1 MLNISK
7 FFLVGLLSAFAGV
20 GSSLATTTLTFS
32 SGAVARMS
40 GFGNAAG
47 TPTDGL
53 RYGMVID
60 TLGDGFDNSFAGST
74 YDFFNNST
82 SGFLSRTIAGVSAV
96 TDDYY
101 FTTGLFTSSQN
112 AVVGGSETGTQV
124 STITSLAGAPN
135 GNDGLISGVST
146 SDAFSIIWFATSPT
160 AEGSNYG
167 MFRIPAFVLPASG
180 TSVSFA
186 SNFTGNDAAKAANLQ
201 FTTAIPEPSRMM
213 LLGLGVM
220 GLGMRR
226 RRVGI

>member
-1 MLNISK
+1 MLNSPK
-7 FFLVGLLSAFAGV
+7 FFLVGLLLACASV

-40 GFGNAAG
+40 GFGDAAG
-47 TPTDGL
+47 TPTTGL

-60 TLGDGFDNSFAGST
+60 TLGDGFDNSFVGST
-74 YDFFNNST
+74 YDSFDNT
-82 SGFLSRTIAGVSAV
+82 VSGFLSRTIGGISAV

-101 FTTGLFTSSQN
+101 FTTGLLTTSAP
-112 AVVGGSETGTQV
+112 AVAVGGETGAQV
-124 STITSLAGAPN
+124 STITSLVGAPN
-135 GNDGLISGVST
+135 GTDGLISGVT
-146 SDAFSIIWFATSPT
+146 TNDAFSIIWFATSPT

-180 TSVSFA
+180 TSVPFA

>member
-1 MLNISK
+1 MLNSPK
-7 FFLVGLLSAFAGV
+7 FFLVGLLLACASA

-40 GFGNAAG
+40 GFGDAAG
-47 TPTDGL
+47 VATNGL
-53 RYGMVID
+53 RYGMIID
-60 TLGDGFDNSFAGST
+60 TLGDGFDNSFVGST
-74 YDFFNNST
+74 YDSFDNTT
-82 SGFLSRTIAGVSAV
+82 SGFISRTIGGISAV

-101 FTTGLFTSSQN
+101 FTTGLLTAN
-112 AVVGGSETGTQV
+112 ATAVASGGETGTQV
-124 STITSLAGAPN
+124 STITSLVGAPN
-135 GNDGLISGVST
+135 GTDGLIANVST
-146 SDAFSIIWFATSPT
+146 GDAFSIIWFATSPT

-220 GLGMRR
+220 GVGMRR